1 MTEYAK
7 EKFNE
12 LWTSY
17 RKGELITRQRKVSG
31 EEERSGPDH
40 YVSTNVHRFTHNAER
55 LINQLSEVRQS
66 IINLFCMVSVV
77 IN

>member
-17 RKGELITRQRKVSG
+17 RKGKLITRRKQVC
-31 EEERSGPDH
+31 EEEKRSRPEH

-55 LINQLSEVRQS
+55 LINQLSEVRKS
-66 IINLFCMVSVV
+66 IIKFFYGFCC
-77 IN
+77 I